1 MKYYLLLMM
10 AIVLVLSILVLMIKR
25 RNRITTRSLS
35 TKYTD
40 FISVTAMVVGGIVLM
55 DSLFG
60 GITPLQADD
69 SLTKILQIMV
79 PVMLILFLVFLY
91 LPCCFKKTQ
100 TLLTMKELNSV
111 LPKAPAMRYWLP
123 ISLFSV
129 FLVGSNTLSLAR
141 STIIIILACGYF
153 VFLGSAVFYY
163 YWKVRR
169 RL

>member
-10 AIVLVLSILVLMIKR
+10 AIVLVLSILVLLIKR

-40 FISVTAMVVGGIVLM
+40 FISVAAMVVGGIVLM

-79 PVMLILFLVFLY
+79 PVMLILFLVFYTY
-91 LPCCFKKTQ
+91 LAVLKNSNITNDERTELSFTKSARNA
-100 TLLTMKELNSV
+100 LLATNI
-111 LPKAPAMRYWLP
+111 AFFA
-123 ISLFSV
+123 
-129 FLVGSNTLSLAR
+129 FLVGADTLSLAR
-141 STIIIILACGYF
+141 SAIIIILASGYF

-163 YWKVRR
+163 YWKV
-169 RL
+169 

>member
-79 PVMLILFLVFLY
+79 PVMLILFLVFYTY
-91 LPCCFKKTQ
+91 LAVSKNSNITNDERTEFSFTKSARNA
-100 TLLTMKELNSV
+100 LLATNI
-111 LPKAPAMRYWLP
+111 A
-123 ISLFSV
+123 FFC

-163 YWKVRR
+163 YWNV
-169 RL
+169 